1 MTKLKA
7 DYQDTI
13 VNGKRKYIR
22 TVNQDSTVSFEN
34 VTDYIRAEFEVNASI
49 LNATNRTVNDVITQ
63 EENTEDQDE
72 ENNTTL
78 DNMVSGSQIVGKANT
93 STNATNASNADTA
106 DTADSVERADYAE
119 SVTTATTATYANS
132 VTSATRADS
141 ATIATRATSATTAQ
155 SANNDFILVN
165 KQALSFTNRTCTIYD
180 NRITANSIADIY
192 YENPAYEKMITAE
205 VSSIRLTLTAD
216 SVPTGSVIATIK
228 IRTV

>member
-34 VTDYIRAEFEVNASI
+34 ASDYIRPEFEVNASI
-49 LNATNRTVNDVITQ
+49 LNAINRTVNDVITQ
-63 EENTEDQDE
+63 EENTEDQDD

-141 ATIATRATSATTAQ
+141 ATTATRATSATTAQ
-155 SANNDFILVN
+155 SANNDFILIN
-165 KQALSFTNRTCTIYD
+165 KQDLSFTNRTCTIYD

-192 YENPAYEKMITAE
+192 YENPVYEKMITAE